1 MSQPTLFDQ
10 PRARRS
16 DPETS
21 HKAAKSLK
29 PARLRDQIV
38 AAIYAHGGLTIKEIA
53 KLIDREQ
60 VTVSPSIKP
69 LRRAGVLRDS
79 GRRRRN
85 EGTGKEAIVWEI
97 GKEPDPPAE
106 ITTSLIEEIKAA
118 AKEAIARTV
127 PTDERGYLT
136 DWAYDQI
143 IRTTIRIVRPLD
155 PA

>member
-1 MSQPTLFDQ
+1 
-10 PRARRS
+10 
-16 DPETS
+16 
-21 HKAAKSLK
+21 
-29 PARLRDQIV
+29 V

-97 GKEPDPPAE
+97 GKEPDPPE
-106 ITTSLIEEIKAA
+106 RITSSLIDQIVQASKKAVEQQLPDEEPDCTADWVY
-118 AKEAIARTV
+118 RT
-127 PTDERGYLT
+127 
-136 DWAYDQI
+136 I
-143 IRTTIRIVRPLD
+143 IRTTIRIVSPLG